1 MGVIVN
7 DSLVLKNGIAID
19 SYYASLD
26 THVDV
31 RSQTENNKLYY
42 TDDTPP
48 QIATMSKKT
57 YILSGNF
64 NIWVSKEAKEAEKPT
79 IESKHI
85 ILKYDESPTGNIYD
99 LLYSEFKK
107 DLSSFQDDP

>member
-31 RSQTENNKLYY
+31 RSETQN
-42 TDDTPP
+42 DTPP

-85 ILKYDESPTGNIYD
+85 TLKYDESPTGNIYD

>member
-7 DSLVLKNGIAID
+7 DSLVLKNGITVD

-26 THVDV
+26 KHIVV
-31 RSQTENNKLYY
+31 RSETQN
-42 TDDTPP
+42 DTLP
-48 QIATMSKKT
+48 QLATMIKKT

-64 NIWVSKEAKEAEKPT
+64 NIWVSKGAKEAGNPT

-85 ILKYDESPTGNIYD
+85 TLIYDESPTGNIYD

>member
-1 MGVIVN
+1 MGVAVN
-7 DSLVLKNGIAID
+7 ESLVLKNGITVD

-26 THVDV
+26 RNIDV
-31 RSQTENNKLYY
+31 RREAHKDKLYY
-42 TDDTPP
+42 TNDTPP
-48 QIATMSKKT
+48 QLATMIKKK

-64 NIWVSKEAKEAEKPT
+64 KIWISKEAKQADKPT

-85 ILKYDESPTGNIYD
+85 TLKYDESPTGNIYD